1 MGRALQCTIKR
12 PLFQRPYRRTISV
25 LVFADQ
31 NSAFAT
37 SVSRDELERC
47 LLDSRHS
54 FNVPP
59 IIYRWP
65 DYPSQSIMMWQNYA
79 TFGRAS
85 KRELIFL
92 INQEKLIYGFGPK
105 RISLLSMTSF
115 FALKL
120 DRAKFDRILSS
131 LLPKSTVTQV
141 PNDRSNPVL
150 QLGANLKQALCLH
163 V

>member
-1 MGRALQCTIKR
+1 
-12 PLFQRPYRRTISV
+12 
-25 LVFADQ
+25 
-31 NSAFAT
+31 
-37 SVSRDELERC
+37 
-47 LLDSRHS
+47 
-54 FNVPP
+54 
-59 IIYRWP
+59 
-65 DYPSQSIMMWQNYA
+65 MMWQNYA